1 MPKPDAVLSIEKGER
16 FYKLFFFRPL
26 LGRHKR
32 FEYRIFVKEKADGN
46 LAMASYN
53 FKIENGQPVKG
64 DVLSAPDVPKAALMG
79 IIQGVMR
86 RTNTS
91 PEEFEEIDLSRFV
104 TVDEQ
109 IEFLKSSG
117 RSDVSYL
124 H

>member
-1 MPKPDAVLSIEKGER
+1 MPKPDAILAIEKGER

-26 LGRHKR
+26 LGRHKH

-53 FKIENGQPVKG
+53 FKIENGQPVKS
-64 DVLSAPDVPKAALMG
+64 DVLSAPDVPKDALMG

-86 RTNTS
+86 STNTS
-91 PEEFEEIDLSRFV
+91 PEEFEEVDLSRFA

>member
-26 LGRHKR
+26 AGRHIH

-53 FKIENGQPVKG
+53 FKIENGQPQKG
-64 DVLSAPDVPKAALMG
+64 TVLSAPDVPKDALMD
-79 IIQGVMR
+79 IIRGVMR
-86 RTNTS
+86 STNTS
-91 PEEFEEIDLSRFV
+91 PEEFEEIDLSRFA

>member
-1 MPKPDAVLSIEKGER
+1 MPKSDAILSIEKGER

-26 LGRHKR
+26 WGRHNH

-53 FKIENGQPVKG
+53 FKIENGQPMKG
-64 DVLSAPDVPKAALMG
+64 DVLSAPDVPKDALMG

-91 PEEFEEIDLSRFV
+91 PEEFEEIDLSRFA

-109 IEFLKSSG
+109 IEFLNKSG
-117 RSDVSYL
+117 RGDVSYL

>member
-26 LGRHKR
+26 GGRHIH

-64 DVLSAPDVPKAALMG
+64 NVLSAPDVPKDALMG

-86 RTNTS
+86 STNTS
-91 PEEFEEIDLSRFV
+91 PEEFEEVDLSHFA
-104 TVDEQ
+104 TVDQQ

>member
-1 MPKPDAVLSIEKGER
+1 
-16 FYKLFFFRPL
+16 
-26 LGRHKR
+26 
-32 FEYRIFVKEKADGN
+32 VKEKADGN

-64 DVLSAPDVPKAALMG
+64 EVLSAPDVPKDALMG

-91 PEEFEEIDLSRFV
+91 PEEFEEIDLSRFA
-104 TVDEQ
+104 TVDAQ
-109 IEFLKSSG
+109 IEFLNCSG
-117 RSDVSYL
+117 RGDISYL